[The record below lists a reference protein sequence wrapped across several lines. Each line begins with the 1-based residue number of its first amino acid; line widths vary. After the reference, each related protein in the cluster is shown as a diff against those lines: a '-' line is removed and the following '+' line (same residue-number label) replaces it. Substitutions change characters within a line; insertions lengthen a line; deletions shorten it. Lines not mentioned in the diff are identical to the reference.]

1 MRVHYRC
8 RSGLSNTYSYYC
20 KKNGDW
26 RSNHACQSS
35 TGTPIDEAIS
45 SLLLETLT
53 PVALEVAMQVRE
65 EFAHRLEESDQIRA
79 KQVQRARYNAELA
92 RQRYMQVDPCNRLVA
107 GTLETE
113 WNEKLRELKD
123 VQEEY
128 EHKKAADHKLLGSEE
143 HRRIMELTTD
153 FPRLWNNPDTLD
165 KDRKRMIRL
174 LIEDVTLTK
183 GEKIT
188 LRIRFK
194 GGANKC
200 LELPNQPIWERWAT
214 PQKIIQEIGRL
225 ATDHTDRQIVRI
237 LNQKKWVTGK
247 GNPFTATI
255 VARIRKENH
264 LKSKY
269 DRLRESGLLSI
280 GEMAQRFD
288 VNTVTI
294 HDWLKRGYVRG
305 HVFNDKGEHLFE
317 PIEVAGPRKI
327 QAYKS
332 LKQRNFSENLY
343 DPSEEVQYED

>member
-1 MRVHYRC
+1 
-8 RSGLSNTYSYYC
+8 
-20 KKNGDW
+20 
-26 RSNHACQSS
+26 
-35 TGTPIDEAIS
+35 
-45 SLLLETLT
+45 
-53 PVALEVAMQVRE
+53 VALEVAMQVRE

-214 PQKIIQEIGRL
+214 PKKVIQEIGRL
-225 ATDHTDRQIVRI
+225 AADHTDRQIVRI